1 MKRFLYCFLLI
12 LLSSVFPATESICR
26 NDIAALLDSAQNLQE
41 SNPLKALE
49 YAELAEKKSLVEN
62 NKNLYSRANYQI
74 GKIYR
79 ILGKLA
85 KAEEYLNIA
94 LQNKTHSSEIL
105 VDIYN
110 EMGIILKQQCRFDE
124 ALVYY
129 EETLAIQQK
138 LENKKGEARA
148 YNNIGRI
155 YELLEE
161 YPEAM
166 IYYRKALAIYEK
178 LPITKSTAI
187 TLQNTG
193 NIYRALNNND
203 SALICYNQ
211 ALKIYEST
219 GNELL
224 SAYAYNSIASVT
236 ADKDVAISYLN
247 KSIEIQKSLNA
258 EADLANSYVELA
270 EIYFDNEQYI
280 KAIPY
285 LEDGYRLFAVTGH
298 KNSARDALGY
308 LYQAYEKM
316 GNYKSALHYHTLF
329 TLYQDSVKSE
339 NNFYAIQKYESELK
353 LKDKEVQIAIQDN
366 EIKSSNEK
374 LRIKRIQSL
383 YFTIGVVVLSLLL
396 VLVLYQVSRLKK
408 FNNLLNIQKS
418 KIEQSDR
425 EKEILIR
432 EVHHRVKNNL
442 QIISSLFTIEQ
453 RKTESSEV
461 KSALS
466 YAKQRIEAMSII
478 HEKLYKQSDLSNI
491 NLEDYLYEIC
501 ENLLDS
507 FDKINSIKVYVL
519 SDVKSIDTDSAINI
533 GLVVTELMTNS
544 IKHGFSSDLLDCK
557 ISIYLKQKG
566 ELISFGYE
574 DNGIG
579 VAPDF
584 DLSQS
589 QNFGHRLIISI
600 VKKLNGEIIEDKNP
614 HQGFKFLFD
623 FKDIRYV

>member
-1 MKRFLYCFLLI
+1 MKRFLYCLWLI
-12 LLSSVFPATESICR
+12 LLGSGFSTTDAICQK
-26 NDIAALLDSAQNLQE
+26 NITALLDSAENLQE

-49 YAELAEKKSLVEN
+49 YAELAERKSLLEN
-62 NKNLYSRANYQI
+62 NKLLHSRANFQI

-85 KAEEYLNIA
+85 TAEEYLNVA
-94 LQNKTHSSEIL
+94 LENKAISSEIM

-161 YPEAM
+161 YTKAM
-166 IYYRKALAIYEK
+166 LYYHKALLIYEK

-187 TLQNTG
+187 TLQNKG

-211 ALKIYEST
+211 ALKIYQSI

-236 ADKDVAISYLN
+236 TDKDVAISYLN
-247 KSIEIQKSLNA
+247 KSIEMQKSLNA
-258 EADLANSYVELA
+258 EADLGNSYVELA
-270 EIYFDNEQYI
+270 EIYFDDNQYA

-285 LEDGYRLFAVTGH
+285 LENGYKLFAVTGH
-298 KNSARDALGY
+298 KNSTRDALGH
-308 LYQAYEKM
+308 LYRAYENM
-316 GNYKSALHYHTLF
+316 GDYESALRYHILF

-353 LKDKEVQIAIQDN
+353 LKDKEVKIAIQDN

-374 LRIKRIQSL
+374 LRIKRIQSV
-383 YFTIGVVVLSLLL
+383 YFIAGVIVLSFLLI
-396 VLVLYQVSRLKK
+396 VVLYQVIRLKK
-408 FNNLLNIQKS
+408 FNSLLNIQKS
-418 KIEQSDR
+418 KIERSDK

-461 KSALS
+461 KSALT
-466 YAKQRIEAMSII
+466 YAKQRIEAMSLI

-507 FDKINSIKVYVL
+507 FDRLRSINIDVR
-519 SDVKSIDTDSAINI
+519 SDVESIDTDSAINI

-544 IKHGFSSDLLDCK
+544 IKHGFSTDCKDCK
-557 ISIYLKQKG
+557 IGISLRQKG

-600 VKKLNGEIIEDKNP
+600 VKKLKGEIIEDNNS
-614 HQGFKFLFD
+614 HQGFRFLFD
-623 FKDIRYV
+623 FKDLRYV